1 MRAELHVRQ
10 HTGWYLAISIPYL
23 PCPSKSQFSSAM
35 IRGHLVTVS
44 AESISI
50 LLGVEAAFLQSEID
64 SRFPGEQIH
73 EVPNYRQRI
82 PKGGQKTTSSEALQK
97 SLRVVVPK
105 SHPTLAVPDPIQ
117 IELGSLRTAHRGAS
131 YPVASQMFRKRS

>member
-10 HTGWYLAISIPYL
+10 HMGWCLAISLLYL
-23 PCPSKSQFSSAM
+23 PCPSKSQSSSAM
-35 IRGHLVTVS
+35 IRGHLATVS

-50 LLGVEAAFLQSEID
+50 LLGVVAAFLWSEID
-64 SRFPGEQIH
+64 SRFPGERIH
-73 EVPNYRQRI
+73 EVPNCRQRI

-105 SHPTLAVPDPIQ
+105 SHPAL
-117 IELGSLRTAHRGAS
+117 
-131 YPVASQMFRKRS
+131 